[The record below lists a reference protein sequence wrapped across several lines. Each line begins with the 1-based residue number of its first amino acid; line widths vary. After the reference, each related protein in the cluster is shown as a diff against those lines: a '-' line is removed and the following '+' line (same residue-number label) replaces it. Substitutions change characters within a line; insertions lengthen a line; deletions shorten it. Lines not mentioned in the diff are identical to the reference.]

1 MKPWLI
7 AVIAL
12 SLFAPA
18 TVASRMQ
25 NTAELTALADKV
37 VSSIQGQK
45 PDWKYQSI
53 EPVPGSG
60 DVILQQWTL
69 DNQSIRI
76 AITSYKSTQDAAVAI
91 SQLAREGQATE
102 TFQGLGDEGITWGR
116 GIVSFRKRN
125 FMIDVSVTNT
135 KPTLDRSELNKNT
148 AEERK
153 LAKDFALIVA
163 DAIKDK

>member
-12 SLFAPA
+12 SLFASA
-18 TVASRMQ
+18 EVASHTQ

-53 EPVPGSG
+53 QPITGSG

-69 DNQSIRI
+69 DNQAIRI
-76 AITSYKSTQDAAVAI
+76 AIISHRSTADAAAAL
-91 SQLAREGQATE
+91 SKLAREGQLNE
-102 TFQGLGDEGITWGR
+102 RIQGLGEEGITWGR
-116 GIVSFRKRN
+116 GIVSFRKGN
-125 FMIDVSVTNT
+125 LTIDVSAAKTE
-135 KPTLDRSELNKNT
+135 PILDLNEAAKNT
-148 AEERK
+148 ADERSV
-153 LAKDFALIVA
+153 AKEFAVLVA
-163 DAIKDK
+163 DVIKDK

>member
-1 MKPWLI
+1 MKLWSI

-12 SLFAPA
+12 SLFASAVVA
-18 TVASRMQ
+18 THTQ

-37 VSSIQGQK
+37 VSSIEGRN

-53 EPVPGSG
+53 QPITGSG

-69 DNQSIRI
+69 DNQTIRI
-76 AITSYKSTQDAAVAI
+76 AITSYKSAQDAAAAI
-91 SQLAREGQATE
+91 SRLAREGQATE
-102 TFQGLGDEGITWGR
+102 THQGLGDEGITWGR

-125 FMIDVSVTNT
+125 FTIDVSATNT
-135 KPTLDRSELNKNT
+135 KPTLDRSELNKN
-148 AEERK
+148 AADERK
-153 LAKDFALIVA
+153 LGKDFALIVA

>member
-1 MKPWLI
+1 MKPWI

-12 SLFAPA
+12 SLFVSAA
-18 TVASRMQ
+18 VASHIQ

-53 EPVPGSG
+53 QPITGSG

-76 AITSYKSTQDAAVAI
+76 AITSYKSAQDATAAI
-91 SQLAREGQATE
+91 SQLAGEGQATE
-102 TFQGLGDEGITWGR
+102 RPQGLGDEGITWGR
-116 GIVSFRKRN
+116 GIVSFRKQNIR
-125 FMIDVSVTNT
+125 IDVSATNT
-135 KPTLDRSELNKNT
+135 KPTLDRSELNQNA

-153 LAKDFALIVA
+153 LAKEFALMVA

>member
-12 SLFAPA
+12 SLSASVA
-18 TVASRMQ
+18 VASHTQ
-25 NTAELTALADKV
+25 NTAKLTALADEV
-37 VSSIQGQK
+37 VSSIQGRK

-53 EPVPGSG
+53 QPITGSS

-69 DNQSIRI
+69 GNQSIRI
-76 AITSYKSTQDAAVAI
+76 AITSYKSAQDAAAAI
-91 SQLAREGQATE
+91 SQLLREGQATE
-102 TFQGLGDEGITWGR
+102 RPQVLGDEAITWGR

-125 FMIDVSVTNT
+125 FMIDVSATNT
-135 KPTLDRSELNKNT
+135 KPTLDRSEVNKNT
-148 AEERK
+148 AEERE
-153 LAKDFALIVA
+153 LAKEFALMVA